1 MKKILTLVLILS
13 NIVAV
18 AEVRLAEIFGD
29 NMVLQQQAEVSIW
42 GWAKPNSTITITSTW
57 SKNKVTAKVDNNGK
71 FRLKLPTPIASK
83 TPQQITF
90 NDGTKLTI
98 NNILIGE
105 VWLCS
110 GQSNMEM
117 PLKGYRNQPIE
128 GSNMTIVKSRND
140 NIRLFTVPR
149 FSKIE
154 LQDTMKRATQWKISE
169 PEATAN
175 FSATGYF
182 FGKMLYEI
190 LDIPVGLIVSSWGGS
205 QVESWMRED
214 MLTDFP
220 EISIPKTESDIKESN
235 RTPTTLFSGM
245 INPILG
251 YEIRGCIWY
260 QGESNYERPD
270 QYELLFPKMVK
281 EWRKAWDIG
290 EFPFYFAQIAPY
302 NYAQLPPYNKGG
314 KFNSAFLRDAQRKS
328 ELCIPNSAMV
338 VLIDVGEENC
348 IHPKHK
354 KEVGERFA
362 LQALARIYGL
372 KGFAYASP
380 TFNEINISNDTV
392 QVLFNNGKLG
402 LTTFGKELTAFEIAG
417 EDRKFYP
424 AKAQIKYK
432 KGAMV
437 ELTSTEVSK
446 PIAVRYA
453 FQDFIIGNLYS
464 TEGLPVPSF
473 RTDDWDE

>member
-1 MKKILTLVLILS
+1 
-13 NIVAV
+13 
-18 AEVRLAEIFGD
+18 
-29 NMVLQQQAEVSIW
+29 
-42 GWAKPNSTITITSTW
+42 
-57 SKNKVTAKVDNNGK
+57 
-71 FRLKLPTPIASK
+71 
-83 TPQQITF
+83 
-90 NDGTKLTI
+90 
-98 NNILIGE
+98 
-105 VWLCS
+105 
-110 GQSNMEM
+110 MEM
-117 PLKGYRNQPIE
+117 PIKGYRNQPVE
-128 GSNMTIVKSRND
+128 GSNMAIVKSKND
-140 NIRLFTVPR
+140 NIRLFTVPH

-154 LQDTMKRATQWKISE
+154 LQDTMMRATQWKISE
-169 PEATAN
+169 PEAVAN

-182 FGKMLYEI
+182 FGKMLYEM

-214 MLTDFP
+214 MLADFP
-220 EISIPKTESDIKESN
+220 EISIPKTESDIKEPN

-270 QYELLFPKMVK
+270 QYELLFQNMVK
-281 EWRKAWDIG
+281 EWRKAWGIG

-328 ELCIPNSAMV
+328 ELRIPNSAMV
-338 VLIDVGEENC
+338 VLIDIGEESC
-348 IHPKHK
+348 IHPKRK

-362 LQALARIYGL
+362 LQALARAYGL
-372 KGFAYASP
+372 RGFAHASP

-392 QVLFNNGKLG
+392 QVLFGNGKLG
-402 LTTFGKELTAFEIAG
+402 LTTFGEELTAFEIAG

-432 KGAMV
+432 NGAMV
-437 ELTSTEVSK
+437 ELTSPAIAK
-446 PIAVRYA
+446 PAAVRYA

-473 RTDDWDE
+473 RTDNWDE